1 MPTKIVE
8 ALTTEEISRCFPV
21 MRQLRTHFEEE
32 QTFITQVERQRG
44 DGYRLAYLE
53 DNGEVQAVAGF
64 RMLESLFSGR
74 FCYVD
79 DLVTGERSRSLGYG
93 NALFDWL
100 VAKARAAGCR
110 RLELDSGVQ
119 RFEAHRFYL
128 RKRMIIPSHHFSL
141 DLDVDRKV

>member
-1 MPTKIVE
+1 M
-8 ALTTEEISRCFPV
+8 
-21 MRQLRTHFEEE
+21 THFEEE
-32 QTFITQVERQRG
+32 QTYCSIVSNGNAG
-44 DGYRLAYLE
+44 DGYRSAYLE
-53 DNGEVQAVAGF
+53 DSGEVQAVAGF

-110 RLELDSGVQ
+110 RLELILW
-119 RFEAHRFYL
+119 RAT
-128 RKRMIIPSHHFSL
+128 I
-141 DLDVDRKV
+141 